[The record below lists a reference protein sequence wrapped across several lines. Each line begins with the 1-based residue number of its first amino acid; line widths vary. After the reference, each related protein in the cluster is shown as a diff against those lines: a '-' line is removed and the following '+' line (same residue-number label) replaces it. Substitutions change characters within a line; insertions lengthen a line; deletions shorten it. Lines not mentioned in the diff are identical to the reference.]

1 MSWYGIFCLLRK
13 YLTVANNLQKA
24 HNKRAQMQQLIF
36 ARHSLDRFIS
46 NVEMSAENTGFLHV
60 FPNKGGLCIS
70 FNVHGTSLTFISC
83 HLTAHEG
90 VKNCCLRN
98 ESTKEILGGVRSG
111 DKRFDPSAKAHH
123 TFWMGD
129 MNYRITFDK
138 RTPAD
143 VDAREVTEET
153 NTKIITTSDDN
164 DGIDEESADEEDI
177 TERQVSSWMLLIT

>member
-1 MSWYGIFCLLRK
+1 
-13 YLTVANNLQKA
+13 
-24 HNKRAQMQQLIF
+24 MQQLVF
-36 ARHSLDRFIS
+36 ARTSLQKFITD
-46 NVEMSAENTGFLHV
+46 VEMSAENTGFLHV

-70 FNVHGTSLTFISC
+70 FHVHGTSLTFISC

-153 NTKIITTSDDN
+153 NTKIISTSDDN
-164 DGIDEESADEEDI
+164 DGIDEESAEEEDI
-177 TERQVSSWMLLIT
+177 KERYFKCIDLVVTCPH

>member
-1 MSWYGIFCLLRK
+1 MQQIIYARDS
-13 YLTVANNLQKA
+13 LQK
-24 HNKRAQMQQLIF
+24 
-36 ARHSLDRFIS
+36 FIT
-46 NVEMSAENTGFLHV
+46 NIEMSAENTGFLHV

-70 FNVHGTSLTFISC
+70 FNVHGTSFTFISC

-90 VKNCCLRN
+90 VKNCMFRN

-143 VDAREVTEET
+143 MDAREVNE
-153 NTKIITTSDDN
+153 
-164 DGIDEESADEEDI
+164 I
-177 TERQVSSWMLLIT
+177 TESTSANTLAVTSNDEGDVESGEDEDVNER